1 MTIYDCICII
11 CICIHVHVQEF
22 MPGRGTALLWAYC
35 RRYVYIDIHI
45 ANELRQLRLGIYYT
59 TNPVNY
65 IYIYINNPINS
76 WFRFTPLTSSL
87 FAYHKP

>member
-1 MTIYDCICII
+1 MYMYMDMYMTIYDCICII

-35 RRYVYIDIHI
+35 RRYVYRDIHI

-59 TNPVNY
+59 TNPINY
-65 IYIYINNPINS
+65 ILII
-76 WFRFTPLTSSL
+76 PLIVGLDSP
-87 FAYHKP
+87 H

>member
-1 MTIYDCICII
+1 MYMYMYMDMYMTIYDCICII

-65 IYIYINNPINS
+65 IYILIIQLIVGLDSP
-76 WFRFTPLTSSL
+76 
-87 FAYHKP
+87 H